1 MKVIQVLRGKEPQI
15 KEIAN
20 SLEAMQSE
28 VGGYIESV
36 TPFKDD
42 VAIIVN
48 EEGKLNGWPPN
59 RFLVYKKANYVEALC
74 GPILIVGLGEENFT
88 DIPEN
93 VVKKYATMF
102 KPDIVYI

>member
-1 MKVIQVLRGKEPQI
+1 MKVIQILRGEEPQV
-15 KEIAN
+15 KEIAD
-20 SLEAMQSE
+20 SLAALQSE
-28 VGGYIESV
+28 VGGYIECV
-36 TPFKDD
+36 TPFNDD

-59 RFLVYKKANYVEALC
+59 RFLVYKKANYVEVLC
-74 GPILIVGLGEENFT
+74 GPILIVGLNKEDFT

-93 VVKKYATMF
+93 VVNKYSAMF

>member
-1 MKVIQVLRGKEPQI
+1 MGV
-15 KEIAN
+15 
-20 SLEAMQSE
+20 
-28 VGGYIESV
+28 YIECV
-36 TPFKDD
+36 TPFGDNI
-42 VAIIVN
+42 AIIVN

-74 GPILIVGLGEENFT
+74 GPILIVGIGGEDFT